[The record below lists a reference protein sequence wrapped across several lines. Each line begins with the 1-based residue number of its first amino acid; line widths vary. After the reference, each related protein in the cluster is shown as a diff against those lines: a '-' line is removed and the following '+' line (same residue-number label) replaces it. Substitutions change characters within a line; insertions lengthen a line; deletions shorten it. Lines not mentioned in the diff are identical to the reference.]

1 LKRQH
6 ALSVNALQVLV
17 GTQIQSSESN
27 QSLAKQEMLATIGA
41 GLPSELLTQRPDI
54 RAAEQRLRAMQ
65 ANIAAARAAFF
76 PRIALTAGVGTASTD
91 LSGLFNSG
99 QNTWSFVPSVSL
111 PIFDSGRNK
120 ANLKVAEVRSEI
132 AVTSYE
138 KTIQVAFREV
148 ADALAARATLND
160 EADAQHAVQ
169 KSQSERLALAQA
181 RYQNGIANYLEVLD
195 AERELFTA
203 EQQLLQTKL
212 LNLTNAIDLY
222 RALGGGIQEVSK

>member
-1 LKRQH
+1 MM
-6 ALSVNALQVLV
+6 AN
-17 GTQIQSSESN
+17 
-27 QSLAKQEMLATIGA
+27 IGA
-41 GLPSELLTQRPDI
+41 GLPSELLIQRPDI
-54 RAAEQRLRAMQ
+54 RAAEQRLRSMQ

-91 LSGLFNSG
+91 LSGLFASG
-99 QNTWSFVPSVSL
+99 QNTWSFVPSITL
-111 PIFDSGRNK
+111 PIFDAGRNK

-132 AVTSYE
+132 AVASYE
-138 KTIQVAFREV
+138 RTIQVAFREV

-160 EADAQHAVQ
+160 EVDAQQAVQ

-222 RALGGGIQEVSK
+222 RALGGGIQEMSKAN

>member
-1 LKRQH
+1 
-6 ALSVNALQVLV
+6 
-17 GTQIQSSESN
+17 
-27 QSLAKQEMLATIGA
+27 
-41 GLPSELLTQRPDI
+41 
-54 RAAEQRLRAMQ
+54 
-65 ANIAAARAAFF
+65 
-76 PRIALTAGVGTASTD
+76 
-91 LSGLFNSG
+91 
-99 QNTWSFVPSVSL
+99 VSL

>member
-1 LKRQH
+1 
-6 ALSVNALQVLV
+6 
-17 GTQIQSSESN
+17 
-27 QSLAKQEMLATIGA
+27 LAAIGA

-54 RAAEQRLRAMQ
+54 RAAEQRLRATQ

-160 EADAQHAVQ
+160 EADAQQAVQ
-169 KSQSERLALAQA
+169 KSQSERLVLAQA
-181 RYQNGIANYLEVLD
+181 RYKKWHC
-195 AERELFTA
+195 ELFGSVRCRT
-203 EQQLLQTKL
+203 
-212 LNLTNAIDLY
+212 
-222 RALGGGIQEVSK
+222 

>member
-1 LKRQH
+1 
-6 ALSVNALQVLV
+6 
-17 GTQIQSSESN
+17 
-27 QSLAKQEMLATIGA
+27 
-41 GLPSELLTQRPDI
+41 
-54 RAAEQRLRAMQ
+54 MQ

-76 PRIALTAGVGTASTD
+76 PRIALTGGVGTASTD
-91 LSGLFNSG
+91 LSGLFTSG

-111 PIFDSGRNK
+111 PIFDAGRNR

-132 AVTSYE
+132 AVASYE

-148 ADALAARATLND
+148 SDALAARATLND
-160 EADAQHAVQ
+160 EADAQQAVQ

>member
-1 LKRQH
+1 MM
-6 ALSVNALQVLV
+6 AN
-17 GTQIQSSESN
+17 
-27 QSLAKQEMLATIGA
+27 IGA

-91 LSGLFNSG
+91 LSGLFSSG
-99 QNTWSFVPSVSL
+99 QNTWSFVPSITL
-111 PIFDSGRNK
+111 PIFDAGRNK

-132 AVTSYE
+132 AVASYE
-138 KTIQVAFREV
+138 RTIQVAFREV

-160 EADAQHAVQ
+160 EVDAQQAVQ
-169 KSQSERLALAQA
+169 KSQSERLTLAQA

-222 RALGGGIQEVSK
+222 RALGGGIQEMSKAN

>member
-1 LKRQH
+1 
-6 ALSVNALQVLV
+6 VNALQVLV
-17 GTQIQSSESN
+17 GTQIQSSASM
-27 QSLAKQEMLATIGA
+27 QSLAKQETLATIGA

-111 PIFDSGRNK
+111 PIFDAGRNK

-132 AVTSYE
+132 AVASYE

-160 EADAQHAVQ
+160 EADAQQAVQ
-169 KSQSERLALAQA
+169 KSQSERLVLAQA

-222 RALGGGIQEVSK
+222 RALGGGIQEMSK